1 VEEIDAYVKLHI
13 SHIDVNKVLKNGSQ
27 AKLVLGNVA
36 IRKVRLYG
44 RVLEIRRF
52 RKFSDVLIDDGSG
65 NITCRIWEGTRMPEL
80 KEGDLVDVFGQ
91 IRLYNENLYVKTDII
106 RKINEEFVKLRE
118 AEIKLTELI
127 LFKR

>member
-1 VEEIDAYVKLHI
+1 MEEIDAYVKLHI

-65 NITCRIWEGTRMPEL
+65 KITCRIWEGTRMPEL